1 MNAWRSLALVVLICI
16 AGLGLATL
24 TRQRLI
30 EPADMTAYCD
40 GGASGTICV
49 LRAWIIQTFVH
60 QRIGWFALALAVLA
74 TVTAWPS
81 AAALALFAA
90 CAGMVLYTTELCA
103 PAALLAM
110 LVFVRDG
117 HPTAPASTS
126 NRAQYPR
133 A

>member
-1 MNAWRSLALVVLICI
+1 MSAWRSVAHPVLICM
-16 AGLGLATL
+16 AALGLAAL
-24 TRQRLI
+24 ARHRLI

-40 GGASGTICV
+40 SGAGGTLCIW
-49 LRAWIIQTFVH
+49 RAWIIQAFVH

-74 TVTAWPS
+74 TMTAWRS
-81 AAALALFAA
+81 LAALALLSAG
-90 CAGMVLYTTELCA
+90 AGMVLYTTELCA

-117 HPTAPASTS
+117 QAAALESTS
-126 NRAQYPR
+126 NKEQYTK

>member
-1 MNAWRSLALVVLICI
+1 MIAWRALALVTLICI
-16 AGLGLATL
+16 ASLGLAAL
-24 TRQRLI
+24 ARHRLI
-30 EPADMTAYCD
+30 EPADVTAYCD
-40 GGASGTICV
+40 GGAGGGLCL
-49 LRAWIIQTFVH
+49 LRAWIIQAFVH

-74 TVTAWPS
+74 AVS
-81 AAALALFAA
+81 LFAA

-117 HPTAPASTS
+117 QAAAPASTS
-126 NRAQYPR
+126 NNAQYPK

>member
-1 MNAWRSLALVVLICI
+1 MNACRSLALALAICI
-16 AGLGLATL
+16 AALGLAAL
-24 TRQRLI
+24 ARHRLI

-40 GGASGTICV
+40 GGAGGSLCV
-49 LRAWIIQTFVH
+49 LRAWIIQAFVH

-74 TVTAWPS
+74 TATAWRS
-81 AAALALFAA
+81 VAALALFSA

-103 PAALLAM
+103 PAALLAA

-117 HPTAPASTS
+117 QAAAAASTS
-126 NRAQYPR
+126 NNAQYTK

>member
-1 MNAWRSLALVVLICI
+1 MNACRSLALALAICI
-16 AGLGLATL
+16 AALGLAAL
-24 TRQRLI
+24 ARHRLI

-40 GGASGTICV
+40 GGAGGSLCM
-49 LRAWIIQTFVH
+49 LRAWIIQAFVH

-74 TVTAWPS
+74 TATAWRS
-81 AAALALFAA
+81 VAALALFSA

-103 PAALLAM
+103 PAALLAA

-117 HPTAPASTS
+117 QAAAAASTS
-126 NRAQYPR
+126 NNAQYTK

>member
-1 MNAWRSLALVVLICI
+1 MSAWRSLALVVVIC
-16 AGLGLATL
+16 AASLGLAAL
-24 TRQRLI
+24 ARHRLI

-40 GGASGTICV
+40 GGAGGTVCM
-49 LRAWIIQTFVH
+49 LRAWIIQAFVH

-74 TVTAWPS
+74 TITAWRS
-81 AAALALFAA
+81 LAAVALFSGG
-90 CAGMVLYTTELCA
+90 AGMVLYTTELCA

-117 HPTAPASTS
+117 QAAALESTS
-126 NRAQYPR
+126 NKAQYTK